1 MAIKFQYNKTS
12 LNNITKQLKMRQSAL
27 PTLKNK
33 ESALRLEVRK
43 AKERSEKLIEDL
55 DAALKK
61 YDYLAALWNECEPGL
76 ISITDVDLTTVKVAG
91 VKTPELVAIHYEIHE
106 FNAFTSP
113 AWYADGV
120 AILKEL
126 SRLGIESEVYVEKS
140 RILDY
145 QRKKTTQKVNLYEKV
160 QIPGYQEAIRKI
172 KRYMEDEENLSKA
185 ASKIVKSRHAEEEEM
200 EEAANGR

>member
-12 LNNITKQLKMRQSAL
+12 LNNLSKQLKMRKNAL
-27 PTLKNK
+27 PTLQNK

-43 AKERSEKLIEDL
+43 AKEKSDRLVLEL
-55 DAALKK
+55 DEAEKK
-61 YDYLAALWNECEPGL
+61 YDYLAPLWNEFDHG
-76 ISITDVDLTTVKVAG
+76 IVTITDVDLKTVKVAG
-91 VKTPELVAIHYEIHE
+91 VKCPELGEIH
-106 FNAFTSP
+106 FNTFAKP
-113 AWYADGV
+113 AWYMDGV
-120 AILKEL
+120 AVLKEL
-126 SRLGIESEVYVEKS
+126 ARLKIESEVFMEKK

-185 ASKIVKSRHAEEEEM
+185 SSKIVKERHAAEEEM
-200 EEAANGR
+200 EEMSHD

>member
-12 LNNITKQLKMRQSAL
+12 LNNLNKQLKMRKNAL

-43 AKERSEKLIEDL
+43 AKEYAEKLIEDL

-61 YDYLAALWNECEPGL
+61 YDYLAALWNEFEPGL
-76 ISITDVDLTTVKVAG
+76 ISITDVDLVTVKVAG
-91 VKTPELVAIHYEIHE
+91 VKTPDLKEIHYQIND
-106 FNAFTSP
+106 FNAFAKP

-120 AILKEL
+120 TILKEL
-126 SRLGIESEVYVEKS
+126 SRLGIESEVYKEKA
-140 RILDY
+140 RILDFS
-145 QRKKTTQKVNLYEKV
+145 RKKTTQKVNLYEKV

-185 ASKIVKSRHAEEEEM
+185 ASKIVKSRHEIEEEEQN
-200 EEAANGR
+200 NG